1 MFNIV
6 EKKKIFMSVSA
17 LVIVAGLIEFFAM
30 GFNADV
36 DFTGG
41 YTMSV
46 KVVTEGD
53 TDLTADTADTKDD
66 ASKDENKTDADAD
79 TKADDTNKD
88 ANTDANKIH
97 LPMLTKQRIQPQ
109 KQTAQRL
116 TLQNRLTQ
124 PMIQRTTVLLKH
136 SL

>member
-6 EKKKIFMSVSA
+6 EKKKIFISVSA
-17 LVIVAGLIEFFAM
+17 LVIVAGLIAFFTM

-53 TDLTADTADTKDD
+53 EDL
-66 ASKDENKTDADAD
+66 
-79 TKADDTNKD
+79 KA
-88 ANTDANKIH
+88 A
-97 LPMLTKQRIQPQ
+97 
-109 KQTAQRL
+109 
-116 TLQNRLTQ
+116 
-124 PMIQRTTVLLKH
+124 
-136 SL
+136 